1 MLNGPALLRVFLVV
15 IAAAVLTGLVQHYWI
30 LDNSAPEASVVAPR
44 PSARTT
50 SVRRADPAP
59 ARPPAPVP
67 QPASPPEPTPS
78 PQPAPTAQPA
88 PSPAMRTPDPA
99 VVASPETQA
108 SAFVPNP
115 PSARPPPQAPAS
127 TMPVADRPET
137 GEVAIA
143 AAEAADPRAVDLA
156 DLNTGSLAELNG
168 LKGGGAIGRA
178 IIQHRPYAS
187 TDQLLSKRVLSRA
200 IYQRIK
206 DQVTVR

>member
-1 MLNGPALLRVFLVV
+1 MPA
-15 IAAAVLTGLVQHYWI
+15 
-30 LDNSAPEASVVAPR
+30 
-44 PSARTT
+44 
-50 SVRRADPAP
+50 
-59 ARPPAPVP
+59 
-67 QPASPPEPTPS
+67 
-78 PQPAPTAQPA
+78 
-88 PSPAMRTPDPA
+88 
-99 VVASPETQA
+99 
-108 SAFVPNP
+108 
-115 PSARPPPQAPAS
+115 
-127 TMPVADRPET
+127 ADRPEA
-137 GEVAIA
+137 GEAEIA